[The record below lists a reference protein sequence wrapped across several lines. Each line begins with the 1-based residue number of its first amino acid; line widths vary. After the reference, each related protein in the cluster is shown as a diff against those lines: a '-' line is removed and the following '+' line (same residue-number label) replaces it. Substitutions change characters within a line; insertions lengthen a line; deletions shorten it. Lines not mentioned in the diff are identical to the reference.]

1 MTLSLLEAGEGE
13 SEARTLVQLSNGATT
28 FNTTLNLTGP
38 LLLGVTIASAS
49 LLYAWYN
56 RFPPRKSG
64 GYGRFNKRS
73 VGDEEEEEEERNR
86 DEVLDKVLE
95 SFELL
100 QSLEDSLSL
109 IGLDTDQCRLRAVC
123 DIVQGAFPSPAVD
136 TVTQVVR
143 MTVTRIRK
151 IGLELVQPVLS
162 PWVSAAEEGKRG
174 DSCENNYI
182 YCEDILYDKKLMLQ
196 TSNW

>member
-1 MTLSLLEAGEGE
+1 MPMVSTEAGE
-13 SEARTLVQLSNGATT
+13 SEGRTLVQLSNGATT

-38 LLLGVTIASAS
+38 LILGVTIASAS
-49 LLYAWYN
+49 LLYAWYA

-64 GYGRFNKRS
+64 GYGRRYHKRS
-73 VGDEEEEEEERNR
+73 VGDEEEEEQQSK
-86 DEVLDKVLE
+86 DEVLGQVFE

-100 QSLEDSLSL
+100 QSLDDSLTL
-109 IGLDTDQCRLRAVC
+109 IGLDTDQCKLRAVC
-123 DIVQGAFPSPAVD
+123 DIVQETFPSPAVD
-136 TVTQVVR
+136 TVTQVVK
-143 MTVTRIRK
+143 MTVARIRR
-151 IGLELVQPVLS
+151 IGLSLVQPVLS
-162 PWVSAAEEGKRG
+162 PWVRAAEEGKRG

>member
-1 MTLSLLEAGEGE
+1 MTVTLMEAGKGE

-49 LLYAWYN
+49 LLYAWYA

-64 GYGRFNKRS
+64 GYGRYNKRS
-73 VGDEEEEEEERNR
+73 VGDDEEEHNR
-86 DEVLDKVLE
+86 DEVLGQVLE

-109 IGLDTDQCRLRAVC
+109 IGLDTDQCKLRAVC
-123 DIVQGAFPSPAVD
+123 DIVQDTYPSPAVD
-136 TVTQVVR
+136 TVTQVVK
-143 MTVTRIRK
+143 MTLTRIRK
-151 IGLELVQPVLS
+151 IGLSLVQPVLS
-162 PWVSAAEEGKRG
+162 PWVRAAEEGKRG
-174 DSCENNYI
+174 DLCEKNYI

>member
-1 MTLSLLEAGEGE
+1 MTVSLLEAGAGE
-13 SEARTLVQLSNGATT
+13 SEGRTLVQLSNGATT

-38 LLLGVTIASAS
+38 LILGVTIASAS
-49 LLYAWYN
+49 LLYAWYS

-64 GYGRFNKRS
+64 GYGRKYKKRS
-73 VGDEEEEEEERNR
+73 AGDEEEEYNR
-86 DEVLDKVLE
+86 DEVLGKVFE

-100 QSLEDSLSL
+100 QSLDDSLSL
-109 IGLDTDQCRLRAVC
+109 IGLDTEQCKLRAVC
-123 DIVQGAFPSPAVD
+123 DIVQDSFPSPAVD
-136 TVTQVVR
+136 TVTQVVK
-143 MTVTRIRK
+143 MTVARIRK
-151 IGLELVQPVLS
+151 IGLSLVQPVLS
-162 PWVSAAEEGKRG
+162 PWVRAAEEGKRG